1 MIVFTRGSI
10 TNPDALASYIED
22 EMRVVD
28 LVKADASRR
37 RSTDEP
43 PDQGGRSPPRGIQP
57 RRRTRTARHPSI
69 RRLMTLDDEE
79 IYEV

>member
-1 MIVFTRGSI
+1 MILFTRGSI

-28 LVKADASRR
+28 LVKADGVETAVYRR
-37 RSTDEP
+37 AAGP
-43 PDQGGRSPPRGIQP
+43 GGRSPPRGIQP